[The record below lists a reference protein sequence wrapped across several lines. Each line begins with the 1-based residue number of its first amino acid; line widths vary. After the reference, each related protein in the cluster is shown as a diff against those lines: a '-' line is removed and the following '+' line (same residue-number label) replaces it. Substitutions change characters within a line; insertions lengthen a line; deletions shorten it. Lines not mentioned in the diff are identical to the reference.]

1 MLLSRTNK
9 TLSAVPPCLHGRDPC
24 TQQDTNISP
33 ATDVCPHVAE
43 YFAKSHLTAPSA
55 VHLTACFLPASQHR
69 RLSVKAS
76 LTLSPLQRFSML
88 NFLYCSIAIRFCQV
102 LMRTRLKKIH
112 RNLPAGENFVGHS
125 SPVFAHSM
133 VGHSETGMTEST
145 PIKRRRCMLCPAT
158 AMASSPWCPRLGRP

>member
-9 TLSAVPPCLHGRDPC
+9 TLSAVPPCLHGCDPC
-24 TQQDTNISP
+24 AQRDTNISP

-55 VHLTACFLPASQHR
+55 VHLTARFLPASQHR

-102 LMRTRLKKIH
+102 LMRIRLKKSTAIS
-112 RNLPAGENFVGHS
+112 LPGKILLGIAPPFSHILWLDI
-125 SPVFAHSM
+125 P
-133 VGHSETGMTEST
+133 
-145 PIKRRRCMLCPAT
+145 KR
-158 AMASSPWCPRLGRP
+158 G